1 MGVKLAL
8 LSVSNDVIYQ
18 NKLIDKYLIK
28 IRVLIVSGS
37 NLDSDRDK
45 KYYFPSLS
53 EVECQL
59 FKIFTY

>member
-1 MGVKLAL
+1 MGVKFAL
-8 LSVSNDVIYQ
+8 FSVSNDVIYQ
-18 NKLIDKYLIK
+18 NKLIDKYLKK
-28 IRVLIVSGS
+28 IRIRLVSGS
-37 NLDSDRDK
+37 NLDSDTDK